1 MSADLA
7 QSVAAVRRFSRFY
20 TRAVGVLDRDY
31 LHSSYTVAE
40 GRVLFEIA
48 QQSGEGQDGTT
59 AKAVGEITGLDA
71 GYMSRIV
78 ARLARDGLV
87 RRERSAA
94 DGRSQILRLTDH
106 GAEIFAGFDAR
117 SAALVEGLIAHLP
130 PAGRQRLVGALG
142 EAQGLLEAREIA
154 PAILRPNAVG
164 DLGWVVERHAILYAR
179 EYGWHGMESLVARVV
194 ADFAD
199 AQGADPAHHRCW
211 IAERAGER
219 LGSVFMVREDETTA
233 RLRLLLLEPAARGEG
248 LGKRMVDE
256 CLAFAREAGFREVV
270 LWTHAKLTAA
280 RAIYA
285 AAGFEIEETWT
296 HDDFGAPEVSETWRV
311 RL

>member
-1 MSADLA
+1 MSAAVQD
-7 QSVAAVRRFSRFY
+7 SVAAVRRFTRFY

-48 QQSGEGQDGTT
+48 QNQAGTT
-59 AKAVGEITGLDA
+59 AKAVGEITGIDA
-71 GYMSRIV
+71 GYLSRIV
-78 ARLARDGLV
+78 GRFERDGVV
-87 RRERSAA
+87 RRERSTA
-94 DGRSQILRLTDH
+94 DGRSQLLRLTEH
-106 GAEIFAGFDAR
+106 GRQVFAGFDRR
-117 SAALVEGLIAHLP
+117 SAALVEGLIDHLP
-130 PAGRQRLVGALG
+130 PAGRQRLVGALR
-142 EAQGLLEAREIA
+142 EAQGLLEADEIA
-154 PAILRPNAVG
+154 PAVLRPNAVG
-164 DLGWVVERHAILYAR
+164 DLGWVVERHAILYSQ
-179 EYGWHGMESLVARVV
+179 EYGWSGMESLCARVV

-199 AQGADPAHHRCW
+199 AQGSDPAHHRCW

-248 LGKRMVDE
+248 LGKRLVE
-256 CLAFAREAGFREVV
+256 QCLTFAREAGFQEVV

-285 AAGFEIEETWT
+285 RAGFQVEEVWT
-296 HDDFGAPEVSETWRV
+296 HDDFGQAEVSETWRV
-311 RL
+311 KL

>member
-1 MSADLA
+1 MSLQD
-7 QSVAAVRRFSRFY
+7 SVAAVRRFSRFY

-48 QQSGEGQDGTT
+48 QADGVT
-59 AKAVGEITGLDA
+59 AKAVGEVTGLDA
-71 GYMSRIV
+71 GYLSRIV
-78 ARLARDGLV
+78 GKLERDGVV
-87 RRERSAA
+87 RRERSTA
-94 DGRSQILRLTDH
+94 DGRSQILKLTEH
-106 GAEIFAGFDAR
+106 GRQVFAGFDRR
-117 SAALVEGLIAHLP
+117 SAALVEGLIDHLP
-130 PAGRQRLVGALG
+130 AAGRQRLVGALR
-142 EAQGLLEAREIA
+142 EAQGLLETREIA
-154 PAILRPNAVG
+154 PAVLRPNAVG
-164 DLGWVVERHAILYAR
+164 DLGWVVERHAILYGR
-179 EYGWHGMESLVARVV
+179 EYGWSGMEALCARVV

-199 AQGADPAHHRCW
+199 AQAADPAHHRCW

-219 LGSVFMVREDETTA
+219 LGSVFMVREDERAA

-248 LGKRMVDE
+248 LGRRMVDE
-256 CLAFAREAGFREVV
+256 CLAFARQAGFREVV
-270 LWTHAKLTAA
+270 LWTHAKLAAA

-311 RL
+311 KL